1 MTGARRWLGYL
12 ALVIVFAVVCGL
24 LSWWQFAR
32 NEEAGERIRQIEENW
47 DAAPRPLGDVL
58 ATPGSAFDPGA
69 TWTPV
74 ELEGAYL
81 AEETLLVRNRPRDGR
96 PGFEV
101 LVPFRLDDGGILVVD
116 RGWLPAGERQAERPD
131 AVPAPPSGP
140 QTIIVRLRAGE
151 PAVPGR
157 SAPAGQVAT
166 IELPRIAELLGD
178 EVYTGAFGMLAAEPG
193 AEPGADAPLTAARP
207 AADPGPHLSYAVQ
220 WILFA
225 LMAALALVW
234 GVWNERRVQRLSAE
248 EREALRAAAVLR
260 RARRDVDAT
269 AEDALLDA

>member
-1 MTGARRWLGYL
+1 MSGARRWLGYL
-12 ALVIVFAVVCGL
+12 TLVVLFAVVCGL

-32 NEEAGERIRQIEENW
+32 NDEAAERIRQIEDNW
-47 DAAPRPLGDVL
+47 DAAPRPLDEVL
-58 ATPGSAFDPGA
+58 ASPRAGFDPA
-69 TWTPV
+69 DTWTPV
-74 ELEGAYL
+74 ELSGEYL
-81 AEETLLVRNRPRDGR
+81 AGSTLLVRNRPRDGR

-101 LVPFRLDDGGILVVD
+101 LVPFRLADGGIVIVD
-116 RGWLPAGERQAERPD
+116 RGWLPVGERQAERPD
-131 AVPAPPSGP
+131 VVPPPPAGA
-140 QTIIVRLRAGE
+140 QTIVVRLRAGE

-178 EVYTGAFGMLAAEPG
+178 EVYTGAFGLLASEPDS
-193 AEPGADAPLTAARP
+193 ADEDRPALADRP

-225 LMAALALVW
+225 VMAAAALVW
-234 GVWNERRVQRLSAE
+234 AVWNERRVRRLSAE
-248 EREALRAAAVLR
+248 EREAMRASAARR